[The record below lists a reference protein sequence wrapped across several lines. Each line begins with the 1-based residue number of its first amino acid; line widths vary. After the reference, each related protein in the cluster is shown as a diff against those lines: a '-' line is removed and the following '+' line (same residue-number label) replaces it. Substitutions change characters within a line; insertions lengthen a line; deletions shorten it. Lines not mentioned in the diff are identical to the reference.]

1 MLKHLDLSQFTLNEK
16 MYIENAN
23 IQNCKI
29 SEIQNRICVISKC
42 NFYNVVFENSFYE
55 VYATFKECK
64 FIKCMFRDTFEGED
78 LELLVKDNIFIDC
91 VFENI
96 SYRSFQV
103 QSNVTYSKFVNP
115 NFSNIKMEGDLSF
128 IGLEFQGG
136 KIDNFNFYGN
146 QIMQNIFLDL
156 QIKDMNLNCAFIENR
171 MERIDFKGTKISG
184 YCRDNIFIECE
195 PNGIMP

>member
-42 NFYNVVFENSFYE
+42 NFYNV
-55 VYATFKECK
+55 
-64 FIKCMFRDTFEGED
+64 EGED

-103 QSNVTYSKFVNP
+103 QSNVTYSKFVNC

>member
-1 MLKHLDLSQFTLNEK
+1 M
-16 MYIENAN
+16 
-23 IQNCKI
+23 
-29 SEIQNRICVISKC
+29 
-42 NFYNVVFENSFYE
+42 
-55 VYATFKECK
+55 
-64 FIKCMFRDTFEGED
+64 
-78 LELLVKDNIFIDC
+78 LVKDNIFIDC

-103 QSNVTYSKFVNP
+103 QSNVTYSKFVNC